1 MKETNIS
8 DDLLAKFLEGKTDEM
23 EDARLLQDLE
33 AEDLSLEDLAA
44 IEEAAKIADTK
55 PLVSP
60 DLVKAEEQISDAL
73 NTNIQQPSIIFMNK
87 RKSRMRLVWA
97 MAASLAL
104 VMAVALFVLFRPDST
119 DQKFVKNDAD
129 STAVITTQPKTEK
142 NLAQSTAQQKN
153 TTNTPQPANEIDN
166 ETAKPTEV
174 TYTSQTLEKQYA
186 HTQTAN
192 NLTVTK
198 PGKEN
203 YKVLCKNLERTLN
216 FEWESDNVQSLHFTV
231 KNAQGKTIVS
241 FSDQNAKR
249 YSLKYRD
256 IYPDR
261 KVSWSLTATFADGT
275 QQTRTG
281 QVNIDYQV
289 Q

>member
-1 MKETNIS
+1 MKEMNMS
-8 DDLLAKFLEGKTDEM
+8 DELLSLFLEGKTDEM
-23 EDARLLQDLE
+23 EDARLLQAME

-44 IEEAAKIADTK
+44 IEEAAKLTDTK
-55 PLVSP
+55 PLVNP
-60 DLVKAEEQISDAL
+60 DLAKAEDQIKAAL
-73 NTNIQQPSIIFMNK
+73 NSNTKNASIIFMNK
-87 RKSRMRLVWA
+87 RKSRLRVVLA

-119 DQKFVKNDAD
+119 DQKFVKNDTD
-129 STAVITTQPKTEK
+129 STAVTNSQPKTEK
-142 NLAQSTAQQKN
+142 NLAQSAPQQKN
-153 TTNTPQPANEIDN
+153 TTNPQSANETDN
-166 ETAKPTEV
+166 ETVMPDEV

-186 HTQTAN
+186 RTQTAN

-198 PGKEN
+198 PGKSN
-203 YKVLCKNLERTLN
+203 YAVLCKNLEKTFD
-216 FEWESDNVQSLHFTV
+216 FEWESDNVQSLQFTV
-231 KNAQGKTIVS
+231 KNAQDKTIVS

>member
-8 DDLLAKFLEGKTDEM
+8 DDMLAKFLEGKADEM
-23 EDARLLQDLE
+23 EDARLLQDME
-33 AEDLSLEDLAA
+33 GEDLSLEDLAA
-44 IEEAAKIADTK
+44 IEEAVKLVDNK
-55 PLVSP
+55 SLVSP
-60 DLVKAEEQISDAL
+60 DLVKAEEQIRATL
-73 NTNIQQPSIIFMNK
+73 NSNTQQSSIIIMNK

-119 DQKFVKNDAD
+119 DQQFVKIDTD

-153 TTNTPQPANEIDN
+153 TTNTPQSANEADN

-203 YKVLCKNLERTLN
+203 YNVLCKNLEQSLN

-231 KNAQGKTIVS
+231 KNAQGKTIADL
-241 FSDQNAKR
+241 SDKTAKR

-261 KVSWSLTATFADGT
+261 KLNWNLTVTFADGT
-275 QQTRTG
+275 QQIRSG
-281 QVNIDYQV
+281 QIQIDYQV